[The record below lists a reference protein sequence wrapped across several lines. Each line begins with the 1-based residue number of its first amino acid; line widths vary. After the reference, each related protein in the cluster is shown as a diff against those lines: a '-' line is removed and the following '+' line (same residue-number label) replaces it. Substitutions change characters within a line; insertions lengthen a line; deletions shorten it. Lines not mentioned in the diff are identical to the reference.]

1 MKIFSREQ
9 LMQIDRR
16 TIMEEPISEI
26 DLMERASK
34 ALADWLITYYPP
46 ATRIAVFAGP
56 GNNGGD
62 AMAVARLLAGLNF
75 PVDLYLPALGR
86 KRSGASLINLERL
99 KEIGYV
105 PIVDLNNRTEFPDLT
120 NYDLLLDGLYGYGLN
135 RPLEGFACEVIDWIN
150 QSGVEVVSV
159 DLPSGL
165 LSEEN
170 SSNTGS
176 IIRATYTLTLEFP
189 KLSLFF
195 SENGPFFGNWE
206 VIPFGLSEKAI
217 DETKTKLFFL
227 DQESV
232 SAILKRRKIFS
243 HKGSYGHGLLLSGSK
258 GKFGAA
264 QLAAKGALRAG
275 LGLLT
280 THLPEAGSTILQV
293 ALPESM
299 TSIDPGKDF
308 ISELPDLDKYA
319 ALAAGPGI
327 GTNLKT
333 QEVVRQLIELARVP
347 MVLDADALN
356 ILAQNPAWIKKLPF
370 ETILTPHPAEFD
382 RLSGIVVKSDEERF
396 FIAGQFA
403 GSYGAVLILKGAYTR
418 IFFPDG
424 TTCFNS
430 TGNPGMATG
439 GSGDVLT
446 GILLGLLCQGYSP
459 REAALLGVYLHGKS
473 ADLRVGSSSEESLI
487 AGEIADYLGDAF
499 ASLKWK

>member
-16 TIMEEPISEI
+16 TLTEEPISEI

-34 ALADWLITYYPP
+34 ALADWLITCYPP
-46 ATRIAVFAGP
+46 TARIAVFAGP

-62 AMAVARLLAGLNF
+62 ALAVARLLAGLNF
-75 PVDLYLPALGR
+75 PVDLYLPAFGS

-99 KEIGYV
+99 KEIGQV

-135 RPLEGFACEVIDWIN
+135 RPLEGFACEVVDWIN
-150 QSGVEVVSV
+150 QSGVEVVSI

-170 SSNTGS
+170 GDNTGS
-176 IIRATYTLTLEFP
+176 VIRATYTLTLEFP

-206 VIPFGLSEKAI
+206 VISFGLSEKAI

-258 GKFGAA
+258 GKYGAA

-280 THLPEAGSTILQV
+280 THLPEAGSNILQI
-293 ALPESM
+293 ALPENM
-299 TSIDPGKDF
+299 TSTDPGKDF
-308 ISELPDLDKYA
+308 ITGLPDLDKYS

-327 GTNLKT
+327 GTNIKT
-333 QEVVRQLIELARVP
+333 QEVVSQLIEQVKVP
-347 MVLDADALN
+347 LVLDADALN
-356 ILAQNPAWIKKLPF
+356 ILAQNPAWIKKLRF
-370 ETILTPHPAEFD
+370 ETILTPHPVEFD
-382 RLSGIVVKSDEERF
+382 RLSGIALKSDEERF
-396 FIAGQFA
+396 FMGEQFVA
-403 GSYGAVLILKGAYTR
+403 SYGVILILKGAFTR

-424 TTCFNS
+424 TVCFNS
-430 TGNPGMATG
+430 TGNPGMATA

-473 ADLRVGSSSEESLI
+473 ADLRVGSSAEESLL
-487 AGEIADYLGDAF
+487 AGEIADYLGDAY